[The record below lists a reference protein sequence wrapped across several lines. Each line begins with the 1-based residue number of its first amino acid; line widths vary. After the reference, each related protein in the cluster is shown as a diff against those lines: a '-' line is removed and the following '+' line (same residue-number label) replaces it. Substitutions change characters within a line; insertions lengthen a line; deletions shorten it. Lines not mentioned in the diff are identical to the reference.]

1 MCKWFIKKVLPGETS
16 KESREAG
23 QGEKEA
29 KHKGKI
35 SGKVWQNVP
44 STWHC
49 RVLRSVFYLRVGL
62 SQTAGF
68 SCSWTGQSE
77 PE

>member
-1 MCKWFIKKVLPGETS
+1 MCKWFIKEVLPGETS

-35 SGKVWQNVP
+35 SGKVWQNVA
-44 STWHC
+44 ST
-49 RVLRSVFYLRVGL
+49 
-62 SQTAGF
+62 
-68 SCSWTGQSE
+68 
-77 PE
+77 